1 MITENNQTM
10 EAYFTLGLDFYV
22 AGNTTNPTTQAA
34 SITLQDTDFAFTA
47 LINNMTL
54 AMQISTINVDKV
66 KVNSCAFGK
75 LNAVILKTKLNTAFL
90 VVRPI
95 VNSILASHDINIP
108 THLGKYFILS
118 DLVLGYYN
126 GFLFIGLTPTF
137 VGPSAS
143 TK

>member
-1 MITENNQTM
+1 
-10 EAYFTLGLDFYV
+10 
-22 AGNTTNPTTQAA
+22 
-34 SITLQDTDFAFTA
+34 
-47 LINNMTL
+47 
-54 AMQISTINVDKV
+54 MQISTINVDKV
-66 KVNSCAFGK
+66 KVNSCAYGK

-95 VNSILASHDINIP
+95 VNSILATHDINIP

-143 TK
+143 TKQWFLEEAQRALPSAVKDIQVSFK